1 MLVSM
6 TKTIAAPAPESRFLA
21 KARVLVRFPSGS
33 KFSVGAKT
41 MTMPV
46 NALSNSSIVTFT
58 LPRAGSFMQ
67 AWFPRNPQ
75 STTKWLRF
83 QWMMQGKAL
92 IPLTASSP
100 MR

>member
-1 MLVSM
+1 MKKREKAGFRSVNAEPMMLISM

-58 LPRAGSFMQ
+58 LPRAGSLM
-67 AWFPRNPQ
+67 
-75 STTKWLRF
+75 
-83 QWMMQGKAL
+83 
-92 IPLTASSP
+92 
-100 MR
+100 